1 MNGIIN
7 AILPIVGL
15 LAIGYFCKKNWI
27 KDSSFWNNVN
37 KLIYYIMFPCLM
49 VSSIGRANFDETTD
63 FSFIPVLVFIVIF
76 FVACIW
82 LAKPL
87 FKSEGFW
94 VAFIQGGVRYNS
106 YVFIAITLFY
116 VDDDVMPVIALI
128 TAFLVMTTNVIS
140 VFILNKYSENKLG
153 QVDTILAT
161 LKNPLVFSC
170 LLGLGVNALSHLIP
184 IITHIT
190 WINNMLGHIGKASLT
205 LSLMSVGASLN
216 FGVFKDNLM
225 EIILC
230 SGVKLIL
237 LPLTVVFVL
246 LVLDFDPLLTLV
258 CMIYAG
264 SPCSSNATAMT
275 QAMGGDYESMSMIIS
290 VQTVL
295 SILTLPVLMYGY
307 SVYVTSL
314 AL

>member
-7 AILPIVGL
+7 SIFPIVGL
-15 LAIGYFCKKNWI
+15 LAIGYFCKKIWI
-27 KDSSFWNNVN
+27 KDSGFWNNIN

-49 VSSIGRANFDETTD
+49 VSSIGRADFNSTTD
-63 FSFIPVLVFIVIF
+63 FSYIPILISIVIV
-76 FVACIW
+76 FVALIW
-82 LAKPL
+82 LSKPL
-87 FKSEGFW
+87 FKDEGFW

-106 YVFIAITLFY
+106 YVFIAVTLFY
-116 VDDDVMPVIALI
+116 VDEDVMPVIALI

-153 QVDTILAT
+153 QVDTVLAT

-170 LLGLGVNALSHLIP
+170 LLGLGINALSHLFP
-184 IITHIT
+184 IITNIT

-216 FGVFKDNLM
+216 FGTFKDNLM
-225 EIILC
+225 EILVC
-230 SGVKLIL
+230 SGIKLVL
-237 LPLTVVFVL
+237 LPFAVVFVL
-246 LVLDFDPLLTLV
+246 LMLDFDPLLILV

-275 QAMGGDYESMSMIIS
+275 QAMGGDYQSMSMIIS
-290 VQTVL
+290 IQTVL
-295 SILTLPVLMYGY
+295 SIITLPVLMLFY
-307 SVYVTSL
+307 SLFINSMNV
-314 AL
+314 